1 MADPVDDLERQVER
15 GSLFTHTALTEQ
27 AERANTT
34 DALVNGLVDLLIA
47 GGVINADKLR
57 QAVEAVQDETAA
69 AGDLAMVGLALRVDG
84 DEADEPPVAIDCAA
98 RLPICQAAC
107 CRMRFALSAPEIES
121 GPVKWDLGRPYHNR
135 RGRDGYCHRCAPD
148 THACEVYDQRPAVCR
163 RYSCA
168 GDARI
173 WKDFDAMELN
183 HEWIAANLGG
193 DEPGPVEIY
202 MNASPAR
209 G

>member
-1 MADPVDDLERQVER
+1 MDDRVNELERQVQR
-15 GSLFTHTALTEQ
+15 GSLFTHTLLTEQ

-34 DALVNGLVDLLIA
+34 EALVNGLIDVLIQD
-47 GGVINADKLR
+47 GVIEADRLR
-57 QAVEAVQDETAA
+57 QAAEAVQDETAE
-69 AGDLAMVGLALRVDG
+69 AGNLATVGVAIRIDG
-84 DEADEPPVAIDCAA
+84 DEADEPPAIVDCAA

-121 GPVKWDLGRPYHNR
+121 GPVKWDLGRPYFNR
-135 RGRDGYCHRCAPD
+135 RGPDGYCHQCD
-148 THACEVYDQRPAVCR
+148 SGTHACGVYDERPGVCR

-168 GDARI
+168 GDGRI

-193 DEPGPVEIY
+193 DEPGPVDAY
-202 MNASPAR
+202 MNAYTR
-209 G
+209 

>member
-1 MADPVDDLERQVER
+1 MDDRVNELERQVER
-15 GSLFTHTALTEQ
+15 GSLFTHTVLTEQ

-34 DALVNGLVDLLIA
+34 EALVNGLIDVLIQD
-47 GGVINADKLR
+47 GVIEADRLR
-57 QAVEAVQDETAA
+57 QAAEAVQDETAA
-69 AGDLAMVGLALRVDG
+69 AGNLATVGVAIRIDG
-84 DEADEPPVAIDCAA
+84 DEADEPPAIVDCAA

-121 GPVKWDLGRPYHNR
+121 GPVKWDLGRPYFNR
-135 RGRDGYCHRCAPD
+135 RGPDGYCHQCDSA
-148 THACEVYDQRPAVCR
+148 THACGVYDQRPGVCR

-168 GDARI
+168 GDGRI

-193 DEPGPVEIY
+193 DEPGPVEVY
-202 MNASPAR
+202 MNAYTR
-209 G
+209 

>member
-1 MADPVDDLERQVER
+1 MDDRVNELERQVQR
-15 GSLFTHTALTEQ
+15 GSLFTHTLLTEQ

-34 DALVNGLVDLLIA
+34 EALVNGLIDVLIQD
-47 GGVINADKLR
+47 GVIEADRLR
-57 QAVEAVQDETAA
+57 QAAEAVQDETAA
-69 AGDLAMVGLALRVDG
+69 AGNLATVGVAIRIDG
-84 DEADEPPVAIDCAA
+84 DEADEPPAIVDCAA

-121 GPVKWDLGRPYHNR
+121 GPVKWDLGRPYFNR
-135 RGRDGYCHRCAPD
+135 RGPDGYCHQCD
-148 THACEVYDQRPAVCR
+148 SGTHACGVYDERPGVCR

-168 GDARI
+168 GDGRI

-193 DEPGPVEIY
+193 DEPGPVDAY
-202 MNASPAR
+202 MNAYTR
-209 G
+209 

>member
-1 MADPVDDLERQVER
+1 MDDRVNELERQVQR
-15 GSLFTHTALTEQ
+15 GSLFTHTLLTEQ

-34 DALVNGLVDLLIA
+34 EALVNGLIDVLIQD
-47 GGVINADKLR
+47 GVIEADRLR
-57 QAVEAVQDETAA
+57 QAAEAVQDETAA
-69 AGDLAMVGLALRVDG
+69 AGNLATVGVAIRIDG
-84 DEADEPPVAIDCAA
+84 DEADEPPAIVDCAA

-121 GPVKWDLGRPYHNR
+121 GPVKWDLGRPYFNR
-135 RGRDGYCHRCAPD
+135 RGPDGYCHQCD
-148 THACEVYDQRPAVCR
+148 SGTHACGVYDERPGVCR

-168 GDARI
+168 GDERI

-193 DEPGPVEIY
+193 DEPGPVDAY
-202 MNASPAR
+202 MNAYTS
-209 G
+209 

>member
-1 MADPVDDLERQVER
+1 MDDRVNELERQVER
-15 GSLFTHTALTEQ
+15 GSLFTHTVLTEQ
-27 AERANTT
+27 TERANTT
-34 DALVNGLVDLLIA
+34 EAILSGLVDLLID

-69 AGDLAMVGLALRVDG
+69 AGDLATVGVAIRVDG
-84 DEADEPPVAIDCAA
+84 DDANEPPVIVDCAA

-121 GPVKWDLGRPYHNR
+121 GPVKWDLGRPYLNR
-135 RGRDGYCHRCAPD
+135 RGHDGYCHQCDPA
-148 THACEVYDQRPAVCR
+148 THACGVYDERPGVCR

-168 GDARI
+168 GDGRI

-202 MNASPAR
+202 MNAYAR
-209 G
+209 

>member
-1 MADPVDDLERQVER
+1 MDDRVDELGRQVER
-15 GSLFTHTALTEQ
+15 GSLFTHTVLTEQ

-34 DALVNGLVDLLIA
+34 EALVNGLIDLLIQD
-47 GGVINADKLR
+47 GVVDAERLR
-57 QAVEAVQDETAA
+57 QAAEAVQDETAA
-69 AGDLAMVGLALRVDG
+69 AGNLATVGVAIRVDG
-84 DEADEPPVAIDCAA
+84 DAADEPPAIVDCAA

-121 GPVKWDLGRPYHNR
+121 GPVKWDLGRPYFNR
-135 RGRDGYCHRCAPD
+135 RGPDGYCHQCD
-148 THACEVYDQRPAVCR
+148 SGTHACGVYDERPGVCR

-168 GDARI
+168 GDGRI

-193 DEPGPVEIY
+193 DEPGPVDAY
-202 MNASPAR
+202 MNAYTR
-209 G
+209 

>member
-1 MADPVDDLERQVER
+1 MDDRVNELERQVQR
-15 GSLFTHTALTEQ
+15 GSLFTHTLLTEQ

-34 DALVNGLVDLLIA
+34 EALVNGLIDVLIQD
-47 GGVINADKLR
+47 GVIEAERLR
-57 QAVEAVQDETAA
+57 QAAEAVQDETAA
-69 AGDLAMVGLALRVDG
+69 AGKLATVGVAIRIDG
-84 DEADEPPVAIDCAA
+84 DEADEPPAIVDCAA

-121 GPVKWDLGRPYHNR
+121 GPVKWDLGRPYFNR
-135 RGRDGYCHRCAPD
+135 RGPDGYCHQCD
-148 THACEVYDQRPAVCR
+148 STTHACGVYDQRPGVCR

-168 GDARI
+168 GDGRI

-193 DEPGPVEIY
+193 DEPGPVEVY
-202 MNASPAR
+202 MNAYTR
-209 G
+209 